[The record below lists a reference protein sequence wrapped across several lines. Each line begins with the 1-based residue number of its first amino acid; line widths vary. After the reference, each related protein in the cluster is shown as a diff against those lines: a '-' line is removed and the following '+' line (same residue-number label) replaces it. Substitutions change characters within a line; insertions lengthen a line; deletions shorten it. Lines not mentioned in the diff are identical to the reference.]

1 MRFILA
7 ATLALAS
14 TGVFAEEGAAAGA
27 AAPADAKAVNTVC
40 VMCGSP
46 VDAKVKPVAGKTK
59 DGKAVAIGCCSQK
72 CADEVG
78 KAPDTYVDA
87 AVANQK
93 FNSKNPAK

>member
-1 MRFILA
+1 MRFVLA

-14 TGVFAEEGAAAGA
+14 VGAFAAEGGAATA
-27 AAPADAKAVNTVC
+27 AAADAKAVNTVC
-40 VMCGSP
+40 VMCGAP
-46 VDAKVKPVAGKTK
+46 VDAKVAPVSGKTK

-72 CADEVG
+72 CADEVT

-93 FNSKNPAK
+93 FSSKAK

>member
-1 MRFILA
+1 MRFLLA

-14 TGVFAEEGAAAGA
+14 VGAYAADDAKAPAAA
-27 AAPADAKAVNTVC
+27 ADAKAVNTVC
-40 VMCGSP
+40 VMCGNP

-59 DGKAVAIGCCSQK
+59 DGKAVEIGCCSQK
-72 CADEVG
+72 CADEVA

-93 FNSKNPAK
+93 FNSKK